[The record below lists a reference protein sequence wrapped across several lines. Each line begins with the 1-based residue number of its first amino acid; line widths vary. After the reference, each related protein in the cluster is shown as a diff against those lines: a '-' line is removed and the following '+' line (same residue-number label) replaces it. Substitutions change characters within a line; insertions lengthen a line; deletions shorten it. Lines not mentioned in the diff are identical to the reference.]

1 MRSGNVVGHISKL
14 VQSHDGKMV
23 SLLILN
29 DEGIYEEQLLA
40 DSSCCL
46 HSFGMH

>member
-1 MRSGNVVGHISKL
+1 MRSGNVVEL
-14 VQSHDGKMV
+14 VQSYDGKMA

-40 DSSCCL
+40 DSSFCL